1 MKTKTIKKILLF
13 GLILGLVILG
23 GGYAGY
29 RAYKS
34 ARQARLI
41 AQARNHLAK
50 PNERKAL
57 LCLQRALRYNPKDVE
72 ACRLMAELTER
83 VRSPGAL
90 IWRSRVVE
98 LNPRSLDDRLAL
110 AQTAMTFRDYAS
122 ATNALGGVDAAGKK
136 TAAYHNIAGAVAAA
150 ANQPAEAET
159 HFVEAVRLEPQNLAP
174 QLNLAVVR
182 LHRTN
187 APALADARAALQCI
201 SSNPTNSAL
210 RCQAV
215 RELAV
220 DALRHKQTDVALALS
235 KKLLLETNSVFTDR
249 LLRLAVLRATQN
261 AEFKPALAAFQRE
274 AGTNMASIY
283 ELSLWRMA
291 NTGPAETLA
300 WLRTLP
306 RDTQTNQPVALLV
319 AQCQTALRDW
329 KGLQA
334 SIEKQYW
341 AYDEFIRYAFMTRAL
356 RGQDLTGAAKGQWE
370 LGLKTANAIA
380 VGSKPQTPQP
390 FFTLLQLATQWK
402 WESEAEDLLWT
413 IVNNFPNERRA
424 GEALTQAL
432 FDGGRTRPL
441 MMFYSQELKRSPA
454 SLAIKNNLAM
464 TALLLD
470 ALELKPHDLAREVY
484 QKAPTNSAYASTYAF
499 SLHLQKKDAEALKV
513 MQQLSPR
520 QLEEPS
526 IAGYYGLVLQ
536 ATGNREKAK
545 VYFEWASKANILPE
559 EKKLFDRAKAGA

>member
-1 MKTKTIKKILLF
+1 MKTRTRRILLIVS
-13 GLILGLVILG
+13 ILSVLLLV

-29 RAYKS
+29 RGYKS

-41 AQARNHLAK
+41 TQARNYLAK
-50 PNERKAL
+50 PDERKAL

-72 ACRLMAELTER
+72 ACRLMADLTER
-83 VRSPGAL
+83 VRSQGAL

-110 AQTAMTFRDYAS
+110 AQTAMMFRDYSS
-122 ATNALGGVDAAGKK
+122 ATNALGEVDAAGKK

-150 ANQPAEAET
+150 ANQSAEAEA
-159 HFVEAVRLEPQNLAP
+159 HFVEAARLEPQNLVP

-182 LHRTN
+182 LYRTN
-187 APALADARAALQCI
+187 AAALADARAALQRI

-220 DALRHKQTDVALALS
+220 DALRHKQTDAALALS
-235 KKLLLETNSVFTDR
+235 KQLLQETNSVFADR
-249 LLRLAVLRATQN
+249 LLRLEVLRTTQN

-274 AGTNMASIY
+274 AGTNPAKIS
-283 ELSLWRMA
+283 ELSRWRKA

-306 RDTQTNQPVALLV
+306 PTTQTNQTVALEV
-319 AQCQTALRDW
+319 AECQTMLQDW

-341 AYDEFIRYAFMTRAL
+341 AELEFIRYAFMTRAL

-370 LGLKTANAIA
+370 LALKAANGQRSSLAM
-380 VGSKPQTPQP
+380 
-390 FFTLLQLATQWK
+390 LLRLAAAWNWQ
-402 WESEAEDLLWT
+402 SEAEELLWT
-413 IVNNFPNERRA
+413 IVNRYPDDKGA
-424 GEALTQAL
+424 SQAL
-432 FDGGRTRPL
+432 SQVLFTGGRTRPL
-441 MMFYSQELKRSPA
+441 MMLYSQELKRST
-454 SLAIKNNLAM
+454 SDLGMKNNLAM

-470 ALELKPHDLAREVY
+470 AQELKPHDLAREVY
-484 QKAPTNSAYASTYAF
+484 QKAPTNAAYASTYAF
-499 SLHLQKKDAEALKV
+499 SLHLQKKDAEALNV
-513 MQQLSPR
+513 MQQLPPKA
-520 QLEEPS
+520 LEDPS
-526 IAGYYGLVLQ
+526 IAGYYGLILK
-536 ATGNREKAK
+536 ATGNPGKAK
-545 VYFEWASKANILPE
+545 VYLQWASKTKLLPE
-559 EKKLFDRAKAGA
+559 EKKLFDRAKAGV